1 MGYIEEIREKVGEM
15 PIILNSAGVIITDA
29 RGRVLL
35 CYRMDTKDWG
45 LPGGYMELGETFKE
59 TAMRE
64 LQEEMSITIKNLTL
78 FDVFSGSEF
87 YHEYP
92 NGDKVY
98 SVIVIY
104 LASEY
109 GGKITADN
117 KEINEVSFFN
127 LKLLPE
133 VTTTTKN
140 VLEAYKNSI
149 TT

>member
-1 MGYIEEIREKVGEM
+1 MGYIEEIRKKVGDM

-29 RGRVLL
+29 EGSVLL

-45 LPGGYMELGETFKE
+45 LPGGYMELGETFNE

-64 LQEEMSITIKNLTL
+64 LQEEMSITINNLAL
-78 FDVFSGSEF
+78 FNIFSGAEF

-92 NGDKVY
+92 NVDKVY
-98 SVIVIY
+98 SVLVIY

-109 GGKITADN
+109 ESKITVDN
-117 KEINEVSFFN
+117 KEINEACFF
-127 LKLLPE
+127 KLNQLPE
-133 VTTTTKN
+133 VTRTTKN

-149 TT
+149 TS